1 MRARGVEPPPLAGPD
16 PKSGASAVPPRAHPP
31 HNLRPAPSNLKPGFA
46 DNDARHCRRPQR
58 AIARAVQF
66 EYVRGMTSWIHFV
79 LGLCVMAAGIAVN
92 GCSPSDQSQ
101 TDEEKE
107 PHFVLGKGR
116 VNAMDYQGA
125 VEAFEQSLEANPHSA
140 AAHFE
145 LGCLFDE
152 KVPDPAAAIYHYEQY
167 LKLCPNADNAEV
179 IRQRIYRCKQQL
191 AADVLPLPSAPVAQ
205 QQLERLAE
213 ENRQLQDEVNKWR
226 AYYASQ
232 VAAAKTNAPAPDII
246 TTQPAPAQTAQ
257 NASVPSG
264 STKTSRTANPAATA
278 RPRTHTVVAGET
290 AVGIARKYGVKLSAL
305 EAANPEMNPTRIRV
319 GQVLNI
325 PST

>member
-1 MRARGVEPPPLAGPD
+1 M
-16 PKSGASAVPPRAHPP
+16 S
-31 HNLRPAPSNLKPGFA
+31 
-46 DNDARHCRRPQR
+46 
-58 AIARAVQF
+58 
-66 EYVRGMTSWIHFV
+66 SWIRFA
-79 LGLCVMAAGIAVN
+79 LGVCVMVAGIAVN
-92 GCSPSDQSQ
+92 GCSSSDQSQ

-167 LKLCPNADNAEV
+167 LKLCPGADNAEV

-191 AADVLPLPSAPVAQ
+191 AADVLPLPSAPAAQ

-232 VAAAKTNAPAPDII
+232 LAAAKTNTPTPDS
-246 TTQPAPAQTAQ
+246 TTAQPAPAQAAQ
-257 NASVPSG
+257 NVSVQSGGANVSRPASPAASV
-264 STKTSRTANPAATA
+264 

>member
-1 MRARGVEPPPLAGPD
+1 ML
-16 PKSGASAVPPRAHPP
+16 
-31 HNLRPAPSNLKPGFA
+31 
-46 DNDARHCRRPQR
+46 
-58 AIARAVQF
+58 
-66 EYVRGMTSWIHFV
+66 TWIRFV
-79 LGLCVMAAGIAVN
+79 LGVCVVAAGVALN
-92 GCSPSDQSQ
+92 GCSSSDLNQL
-101 TDEEKE
+101 DEEKE

-125 VEAFEQSLEANPHSA
+125 IEAFEQSLETNPHSA

-145 LGCLFDE
+145 LGWLYDE
-152 KVPDPAAAIYHYEQY
+152 KAPDPAAAIYHYGQY

-191 AADVLPLPSAPVAQ
+191 AADVLPLPSAPAAQ
-205 QQLERLAE
+205 QQLENLAGQ
-213 ENRQLQDEVNKWR
+213 NRQLQDEVNKWH

-232 VAAAKTNAPAPDII
+232 LAAAKTNAPSSGNA
-246 TTQPAPAQTAQ
+246 TAQPTPAQTAQ
-257 NASVPSG
+257 NVSVPAG
-264 STKTSRTANPAATA
+264 SANAIHPAAPAAIA

-290 AVGIARKYGVKLSAL
+290 AVGIARKYAVKLSAL
-305 EAANPEMNPTRIRV
+305 EAANPDMNSARIRA